1 MMEDDEDEEAAI
13 VDVNRSIQIKKEER
27 LITVYILKKKTQRL
41 DFDFTL
47 I

>member
-27 LITVYILKKKTQRL
+27 LITVY
-41 DFDFTL
+41 
-47 I
+47 